1 MEFLLIIFVI
11 FLLLVGLIG
20 SFIPAIPGPS
30 VSYISLLVFHF
41 FTSYEISTANLLICT
56 LIAILVTIFDFWIQI
71 HGVKKFGGEKKAV
84 NGSIVGLILGLLF
97 LPGIG
102 IIIGPL
108 LGAFVG
114 AQMEAKKFNDAIKI
128 AFGAFVGFI
137 VGTFSKFSFSIYIIY
152 IIINSFNYT
161 W

>member
-1 MEFLLIIFVI
+1 MF

-30 VSYISLLVFHF
+30 VSYISLLIFHF
-41 FTSYEISTANLLICT
+41 FTSYEISTANLLICS

-71 HGVKKFGGEKKAV
+71 HGVKKFGGGKKAV
-84 NGSIVGLILGLLF
+84 KGSIVGLILGLLF
-97 LPGIG
+97 IPGIG
-102 IIIGPL
+102 ILIGPL
-108 LGAFVG
+108 IGAFIG
-114 AQMEAKKFNDAIKI
+114 AQMQAKKFNNAIKI

-137 VGTFSKFSFSIYIIY
+137 VGTFSKLSFSIYIIY
-152 IIINSFNYT
+152 IIINSFNYI

>member
-1 MEFLLIIFVI
+1 MNI
-11 FLLLVGLIG
+11 
-20 SFIPAIPGPS
+20 
-30 VSYISLLVFHF
+30 
-41 FTSYEISTANLLICT
+41 
-56 LIAILVTIFDFWIQI
+56 DFWIQI
-71 HGVKKFGGEKKAV
+71 HGVKKFGGGKKAV

-97 LPGIG
+97 IPGIG

-137 VGTFSKFSFSIYIIY
+137 VGTLSKLSFSIYIIY
-152 IIINSFNYT
+152 IIINSFNYI

>member
-1 MEFLLIIFVI
+1 MEFLLIIFVF

-30 VSYISLLVFHF
+30 VSYISLLFFHF
-41 FTSYEISTANLLICT
+41 FTSYEISTANLLICA

-71 HGVKKFGGEKKAV
+71 HGVKKFGGGKKAV

-97 LPGIG
+97 IPGIG

-137 VGTFSKFSFSIYIIY
+137 VGTLSKLSFSIYIIY
-152 IIINSFNYT
+152 IIINSFNYI

>member
-30 VSYISLLVFHF
+30 VSYVSLLVFHF
-41 FTSYEISTANLLICT
+41 FTSYEISIANLLICA
-56 LIAILVTIFDFWIQI
+56 LIAILVTIFDFWIQVY
-71 HGVKKFGGEKKAV
+71 GVKKFGGGKKAV
-84 NGSIVGLILGLLF
+84 NGSIIGLILGLLF
-97 LPGIG
+97 IPGIG

-108 LGAFVG
+108 LGSFVG

-137 VGTFSKFSFSIYIIY
+137 VGTLSKLSFSIYIIY
-152 IIINSFNYT
+152 IIINSFHYI